1 MSIKYCI
8 FQKIIPKEQ
17 AKMRILNFQNAICI
31 LLLISALSA
40 CQNSLKTKQQTNV
53 TEEKQITNSIDTVNT
68 KTESN
73 SGTWIDDFKIFRDAA
88 YYNDVNKLKKYFNF
102 PVNTD
107 SSQLFIG
114 LTQSD
119 EEARE
124 AIQKLKF
131 FTEADLKRYHK
142 NLFHPAFMKSLLKV
156 KSAELFKTGESSS
169 PKFSDKDGDYQ
180 MHVTYNG
187 DAHTLTLDLAYFSAK
202 DENGDYVS
210 EGECNLIYEFDVIE
224 DKYIRF
230 KKVDMAG

>member
-1 MSIKYCI
+1 
-8 FQKIIPKEQ
+8 
-17 AKMRILNFQNAICI
+17 MRIPHLQNFMYI
-31 LLLISALSA
+31 LLMIPALSA
-40 CQNSLKTKQQTNV
+40 CQNSQKTKQQANV
-53 TEEKQITNSIDTVNT
+53 REEKQEGNSIDTVNV
-68 KTESN
+68 KAESH
-73 SGTWIDDFKIFRDAA
+73 SGTWIDDFKNFRDAA
-88 YYNDVNKLKKYFNF
+88 YYNDVNKLKSYFNF

-114 LTQSD
+114 VALSD

-124 AIQKLKF
+124 AIRKLKF

-180 MHVTYNG
+180 MYVTYNR
-187 DAHTLTLDLAYFSAK
+187 DNHTLTLNLAYSNGT
-202 DENGDYVS
+202 DENGEHVS
-210 EGECNLIYEFDVIE
+210 EGEYNLIYEFDVLD

>member
-1 MSIKYCI
+1 
-8 FQKIIPKEQ
+8 
-17 AKMRILNFQNAICI
+17 MRIPHLQNFMYI
-31 LLLISALSA
+31 LLMIPALSA
-40 CQNSLKTKQQTNV
+40 CQNSQKTKQQANV
-53 TEEKQITNSIDTVNT
+53 REEKQDGNSIDTVNV
-68 KTESN
+68 KAESH
-73 SGTWIDDFKIFRDAA
+73 SGTWIDDFKNFRDAA
-88 YYNDVNKLKKYFNF
+88 YYNDVNKLKSYFNF

-114 LTQSD
+114 VALSD

-124 AIQKLKF
+124 AIRKLKF

-180 MHVTYNG
+180 MYVTYNR
-187 DAHTLTLDLAYFSAK
+187 DNHTLTLNLAYSNGT
-202 DENGDYVS
+202 DENGEHVS
-210 EGECNLIYEFDVIE
+210 EGEYNLIYEFDVLD